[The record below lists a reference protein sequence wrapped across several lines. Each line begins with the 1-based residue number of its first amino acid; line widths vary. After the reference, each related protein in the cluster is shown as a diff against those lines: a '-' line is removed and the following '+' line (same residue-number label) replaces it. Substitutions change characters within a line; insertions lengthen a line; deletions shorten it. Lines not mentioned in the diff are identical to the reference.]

1 MKPSPPALIDQVP
14 WLHALSPTAKAT
26 LIGHAAARQW
36 PAGTDVCRQ
45 DDEDRTCYVL
55 GSGVMRVSRALPDGR
70 SVTLAHLHPPAV
82 FGELALLRAGRRNAT
97 VTAMNDADGLSL
109 EADDVLGVLQHEPEA
124 ALAVALDLA
133 GRLARADERLLRYV
147 LGTAAGGVSATLLA
161 WCNARNNGARPNG
174 DIELIGGV
182 GDVARTAGIPKR
194 AALRFM
200 SHLELEGTIT
210 MRGDRTVVH
219 DADALARYLA

>member
-1 MKPSPPALIDQVP
+1 MDAGALIDQVP
-14 WLHALSPTAKAT
+14 WLNALPADAKAG
-26 LIGHAAARQW
+26 LVGRALPLQW
-36 PAGTDVCRQ
+36 AAGTAVCRQ
-45 DDEDRTCYVL
+45 DDEDSTCFVL
-55 GSGVMRVSRALPDGR
+55 GAGSMRVSRALPDGR
-70 SVTLAHLHPPAV
+70 SVTLAHLEPPAV

-97 VTAMNDADGLSL
+97 VTALCDSAGIALD
-109 EADDVLGVLQHEPEA
+109 ADDVLNVLHADPPA
-124 ALAVALDLA
+124 ALTVAVDLA
-133 GRLARADERLLRYV
+133 ARLARADERLLRYA

-161 WCNARNNGARPNG
+161 WCHARSGISATDG
-174 DIELIGGV
+174 DVELIGGV

-219 DADALARYLA
+219 DRDALARYLA

>member
-1 MKPSPPALIDQVP
+1 MDAGALIDQVP
-14 WLHALSPTAKAT
+14 WLRAMRPELKSALVA
-26 LIGHAAARQW
+26 GARHQEW

-45 DDEDRTCYVL
+45 DGEDRTCFVL
-55 GSGVMRVSRALPDGR
+55 SSGAMRVARALPDGR
-70 SVTLAHLHPPAV
+70 SVTLAHLRPPAP

-97 VTAMNDADGLSL
+97 VTALEPSAGLAL
-109 EADDVLGVLQHEPEA
+109 EADEVLA
-124 ALAVALDLA
+124 ALTQDPSASLAVALDLA
-133 GRLARADERLLRYV
+133 ARLSEADERLLRYV

-161 WCNARNNGARPNG
+161 WCDARSRGGERSG

-182 GDVARTAGIPKR
+182 GDVARMAGIPKR
-194 AALRFM
+194 AAMRFM

-219 DADALARYLA
+219 DTDALARYLA

>member
-1 MKPSPPALIDQVP
+1 MDAGTLIDQVA
-14 WLHALSPTAKAT
+14 WLRALGPEAKAA
-26 LIGHAAARQW
+26 LAGRARHEHW
-36 PAGTDVCRQ
+36 TVGTEVCRQ
-45 DDEDRTCYVL
+45 EDEDRTCFVL
-55 GSGVMRVSRALPDGR
+55 GAGSMRVSRALPDGR
-70 SVTLAHLHPPAV
+70 SVTLAHINPPAV

-97 VTAMNDADGLSL
+97 VTALHDSEGIAL
-109 EADDVLGVLQHEPEA
+109 EADDVLGALQTDPNA

-161 WCNARNNGARPNG
+161 WCNARTNGTGAAG
-174 DIELIGGV
+174 ELELIGGV

-219 DADALARYLA
+219 DVDALAQYLA

>member
-1 MKPSPPALIDQVP
+1 MSAGALIDQVP
-14 WLHALSPTAKAT
+14 WLRALSAGPKQA
-26 LIGHAAARQW
+26 LIERARTW
-36 PAGTDVCRQ
+36 ECSPGVEVCRQ
-45 DDEDRTCYVL
+45 DEEDRTCFVL
-55 GSGVMRVSRALPDGR
+55 GTGAMRVSRSLPDGR
-70 SVTLAHLHPPAV
+70 SVTLAHLRPPAV

-97 VTAMNDADGLSL
+97 VTALEPSGGIGLD
-109 EADDVLGVLQHEPEA
+109 ADDVLRALHSDPNA
-124 ALAVALDLA
+124 ALQVALDLA
-133 GRLARADERLLRYV
+133 GRLARADERLLRYA

-161 WCNARNNGARPNG
+161 WCNARVNGSAANG
-174 DIELIGGV
+174 DLELIGGV

-219 DADALARYLA
+219 DRDALTRYLA

>member
-1 MKPSPPALIDQVP
+1 MDAGALIDQVA
-14 WLHALSPTAKAT
+14 WLKALRADAKAALAQSAEAQRWAT
-26 LIGHAAARQW
+26 
-36 PAGTDVCRQ
+36 GTEVCRQ
-45 DDEDRTCYVL
+45 EDEDRTCFVL
-55 GSGVMRVSRALPDGR
+55 AAGSMRVSRALPDGR
-70 SVTLAHLHPPAV
+70 SVTLAHLEPPAV

-97 VTAMNDADGLSL
+97 VTAISDSDGIALDA
-109 EADDVLGVLQHEPEA
+109 EDVLRALHSDPNA
-124 ALAVALDLA
+124 ALAVSLDLA

-161 WCNARNNGARPNG
+161 WCEARTNG
-174 DIELIGGV
+174 DERNGDVELIGGV
-182 GDVARTAGIPKR
+182 GDVARTAGIPKK

-219 DADALARYLA
+219 DPNALARYLA